1 MADINGTNGNNILNG
16 TSETDRI
23 KGFAGNDT
31 LNGNGGVDT
40 LEGGEGNDHLILHR
54 SASDDDTSSS
64 SSALHGDAG
73 NDTLEA
79 SVSGLGQVHM
89 FGGDGDDT
97 LILDVTNETNH
108 QGHHAYGGEGAD
120 IFQFTNIHLANSP
133 INGRIDDFDVS
144 VDKIYI
150 ENNEIDLF
158 ALPTQ
163 IQLQDGSWVEV
174 KVVSYRNPNL
184 GSDSLGAQ
192 QFLCIGDNVFYA
204 LGGARLTGSVD
215 GNGNY
220 TEESHFMQVPMNLA
234 SLPAV
239 QYIDPF
245 DYVPEHEYDHISF
258 DTYRS
263 YGRTA
268 DVRAGS
274 GDDFIYFNKRGSG
287 DGNIAHGNDGDDV
300 INGGQG
306 HDTLYGGNGNDLLAG
321 GIDNDQLYGDAG
333 DDTVWGGSGHDEL
346 MGQDGNDLLFGNT
359 GNDAIW
365 GGNGA
370 DTMHGGLGYDS
381 IGGGLGN
388 DSINGDQGNDEV
400 WGGSGADTVHG
411 GTGNDTLGGG
421 DGNDDL
427 SGGEGNDSIGGGGGH
442 DSVEGGWGNDTVWGY
457 TGNDTLDGG
466 QGHDL
471 IGGGSGNDT
480 INGNQGN
487 DTLWGGHGH
496 DVINGGL
503 GNDTLNGWAH
513 NDVLTGGSGADVFEF
528 YGNFGYDQ
536 ILDFT
541 TGEDKIDLSNVAGLN
556 SFSDVQSVV
565 HDYGNGAY
573 ISDGQGNSF
582 VLMGVDPS
590 DLSADDFIF

>member
-1 MADINGTNGNNILNG
+1 MAFVFVTIRAEIIADINGTDGNDELIG
-16 TSETDRI
+16 TSETDKI
-23 KGFAGNDT
+23 KGDAGNDT

-64 SSALHGDAG
+64 SSALHGGAG
-73 NDTLEA
+73 NDILEA

-89 FGGDGDDT
+89 LGGDGDDT
-97 LILDVTNETNH
+97 FILDVTNETNH

-120 IFQFTNIHLANSP
+120 IFKFTNIHLANSP

-204 LGGARLTGSVD
+204 LGGARLTSSVD

-220 TEESHFMQVPMNLA
+220 TEESHFIQVPTNLA

-268 DVRAGS
+268 DVQAGS

-333 DDTVWGGSGHDEL
+333 NDTVWGGSGHDSII
-346 MGQDGNDLLFGNT
+346 GGDGADSIFGNT
-359 GNDAIW
+359 GNDNLN
-365 GGNGA
+365 GQTGA
-370 DTMHGGLGYDS
+370 DVMY
-381 IGGGLGN
+381 
-388 DSINGDQGNDEV
+388 
-400 WGGSGADTVHG
+400 GGSGNDFLWGGGGADSDTLHGDSGNDTLRGVGGNDALHG
-411 GTGNDTLGGG
+411 GTGNDNLQGD
-421 DGNDDL
+421 DGNDSL
-427 SGGEGNDSIGGGGGH
+427 YGGEGNDTS
-442 DSVEGGWGNDTVWGY
+442 T
-457 TGNDTLDGG
+457 GG
-466 QGHDL
+466 QGSDL
-471 IGGGSGNDT
+471 LLGGAGNDRLHGDNGNDFLHGEGGNDT
-480 INGNQGN
+480 IVGGNGDDRINGNSG
-487 DTLWGGHGH
+487 D
-496 DVINGGL
+496 DR
-503 GNDTLNGWAH
+503 LNGNAGADTFIFH
-513 NDVLTGGSGADVFEF
+513 GGSGDDRIADFDPNE
-528 YGNFGYDQ
+528 G
-536 ILDFT
+536 
-541 TGEDKIDLSNVAGLN
+541 DKIDLSGLSHITDAQDFIDNNITDTGTGLLLDLGNGNSVILENVASVSLL
-556 SFSDVQSVV
+556 DV
-565 HDYGNGAY
+565 
-573 ISDGQGNSF
+573 
-582 VLMGVDPS
+582 
-590 DLSADDFIF
+590 DDFIL